1 IWKTV
6 NPSYLLAMTPTRGG
20 LLVTLLICL
29 SGPCSGQYSQTLA
42 VPYVVESNCTGNE
55 YFNART
61 LSCQPC
67 LTGTVPAASKLSCE
81 CPPGS
86 IITEITPV
94 GIQCRAC
101 PTGLYASPSSLE
113 CISCQ
118 TPPCCPADSI
128 YRTRNADGSS
138 LLPPSNTTVAQNGQ
152 CVTCVKGTQPNN
164 DGTTCQ
170 PCGTLDCFCKGNP
183 YMCQSA
189 LVLSPV
195 DPMIHLLSGV
205 AVKSGFVADM
215 LEPTASKCSAGSE
228 IHCQALANLCVLQ
241 NFDTSD
247 GTACDALDNI
257 KTRQTEAPAPTLF
270 FLGDTDTELHRDPAI
285 LQRFTFGNDPTGV
298 LDILLTRYALNGKF
312 LGILKASKVLQQC
325 AYSEINHAFEFGRRY
340 NFGCDLTIAQL
351 TNEGEMEFFEAFL
364 KFFDNNGVPQLH
376 PIPILN
382 SLIRSATGTQL
393 NLLPQKSNSWVLTRR
408 FFLGDDVSLT
418 STNSSPIIRYAKNIE
433 ITVELQTT
441 RDGLI
446 FPPFIS
452 IDYGESNENSTAV
465 VRQNLKVTYTTDP
478 TRHNRELEI
487 TMAVLCPLSVL
498 WAAMKAYSW
507 GRRSGKASLLN
518 ATTVLQFILYE
529 CSALGDVFFVVLTA
543 MSCWITFAYKS
554 QTYPFYSILNEDQEW
569 VLMTYLVVT
578 VCLKFIAL
586 IHTLLHMILQETFFI
601 DWERP
606 QIIEN
611 SQLARP
617 ISRDVS
623 KDRKEMPVVVWRTY
637 FVANEWAELRCV
649 RATSVGLQLLVVLM
663 LLEAFDFMRFS
674 VVQPGFEGGS
684 LSSESTTMTKFAV
697 VAFFYI
703 AVGFLQWAIQVAV
716 VERMIT
722 DPFHNFIDLC
732 SIANIS
738 VLALTHPLH
747 GHYIHGRSPHG
758 RADTGM
764 AEMNDFLQKERDDL
778 CGFRGLEPTSHLQT
792 FIVNLPVTLR
802 SRYDEIMMSMRNS
815 SAQVRLSGLDQ
826 TTAKM
831 GATVQAREQI
841 NTLFREFI
849 DHSTADMDYTIR
861 DRSFAEALLDTELN
875 DTSQIGNFLRDPSEV
890 GFSSCFLYGR
900 EWAHFSFEAMLFV
913 LLYISLES
921 LPFAAAIV
929 FCFTHGLIGITSLLC
944 KNHFVKSSLVDHRFL
959 I

>member
-1 IWKTV
+1 
-6 NPSYLLAMTPTRGG
+6 
-20 LLVTLLICL
+20 
-29 SGPCSGQYSQTLA
+29 
-42 VPYVVESNCTGNE
+42 
-55 YFNART
+55 
-61 LSCQPC
+61 
-67 LTGTVPAASKLSCE
+67 
-81 CPPGS
+81 
-86 IITEITPV
+86 
-94 GIQCRAC
+94 
-101 PTGLYASPSSLE
+101 
-113 CISCQ
+113 
-118 TPPCCPADSI
+118 
-128 YRTRNADGSS
+128 
-138 LLPPSNTTVAQNGQ
+138 
-152 CVTCVKGTQPNN
+152 
-164 DGTTCQ
+164 
-170 PCGTLDCFCKGNP
+170 
-183 YMCQSA
+183 
-189 LVLSPV
+189 
-195 DPMIHLLSGV
+195 
-205 AVKSGFVADM
+205 
-215 LEPTASKCSAGSE
+215 
-228 IHCQALANLCVLQ
+228 
-241 NFDTSD
+241 
-247 GTACDALDNI
+247 
-257 KTRQTEAPAPTLF
+257 
-270 FLGDTDTELHRDPAI
+270 
-285 LQRFTFGNDPTGV
+285 
-298 LDILLTRYALNGKF
+298 
-312 LGILKASKVLQQC
+312 
-325 AYSEINHAFEFGRRY
+325 
-340 NFGCDLTIAQL
+340 LTIAQL

-433 ITVELQTT
+433 ISVELQTT

-452 IDYGESNENSTAV
+452 IDYAESNENNMAIENGSSF
-465 VRQNLKVTYTTDP
+465 RNFHTYMYWQFQ
-478 TRHNRELEI
+478 ELEI

-601 DWERP
+601 DWER
-606 QIIEN
+606 
-611 SQLARP
+611 QLARP

-674 VVQPGFEGGS
+674 VVQPGFEEGS
-684 LSSESTTMTKFAV
+684 QILDGTSLTLQHLFAV
-697 VAFFYI
+697 VVFFYI
-703 AVGFLQWAIQVAV
+703 LTPILQVAV

-913 LLYISLES
+913 LLYISLDS
-921 LPFAAAIV
+921 LTFAAAIV